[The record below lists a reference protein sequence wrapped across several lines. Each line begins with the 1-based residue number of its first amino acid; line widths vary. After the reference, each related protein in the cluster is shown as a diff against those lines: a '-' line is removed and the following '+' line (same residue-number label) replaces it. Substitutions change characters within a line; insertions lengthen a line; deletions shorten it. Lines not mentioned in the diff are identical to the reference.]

1 MRLHTSGAAET
12 PENDAFM
19 SAIEVRAADVDFL
32 VLTNTRLIRGFL
44 EGDEVMITQTPYEE
58 PQVRVVAESYLA
70 VRLSPA
76 VCGLGEGDWWCWRLP
91 DGVDPRSAA
100 KQWRKGS

>member
-1 MRLHTSGAAET
+1 MSGT
-12 PENDAFM
+12 
-19 SAIEVRAADVDFL
+19 EVRVADVDFL
-32 VLTNTRLIRGFL
+32 VLTDSRLIRGFL
-44 EGDEVMITQTPYEE
+44 EDGEVMIAQTPYEE
-58 PQVRVVAESYLA
+58 PQVRVVGESYLA

-100 KQWRKGS
+100 KKWGKRS